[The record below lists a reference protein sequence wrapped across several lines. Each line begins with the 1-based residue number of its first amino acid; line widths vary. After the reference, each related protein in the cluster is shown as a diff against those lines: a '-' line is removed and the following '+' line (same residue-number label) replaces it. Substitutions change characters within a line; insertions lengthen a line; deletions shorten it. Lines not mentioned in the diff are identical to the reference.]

1 MATNMKADLP
11 QWGDAWFYEKPIT
24 NIFSSYAE
32 MADKY
37 RINYDSDKEDAY
49 IVHFPDKPVQF
60 ERIGMNL
67 YVFKPPTTIK

>member
-1 MATNMKADLP
+1 MSTNGSMHLVTNCGSMVTKMKADLP

-37 RINYDSDKEDAY
+37 RINYDSDREDAF
-49 IVHFPDKPVQF
+49 IVHFPDKPVLF
-60 ERIGMNL
+60 
-67 YVFKPPTTIK
+67 